1 MKLKN
6 ELISYKFEMIKIGT
20 TSGAS
25 RNTRVY
31 KNNLPFSFKYKQL
44 MLNYKWKAGRS
55 TNGRIVLWTRQAKT
69 VKHVQ
74 PFINYKFRHKNIA
87 LIANFLLIPKRNKLI
102 SLLFLSSGAVTYVST
117 TTTHQLFQLTQL
129 KGIVIDKLNLQKNI
143 HRYHPLS
150 IFTNIFFIIAKLPKN
165 KPICLVETTPNKG
178 IQYVRSTGSS
188 ASILKM
194 DSRIGT
200 ALIKLPSG
208 MKKVFSTYSIG
219 SLGSVALP
227 ENKNFTN
234 ASAGYYRQ
242 YGVKA
247 KVRGVAMNPIDHP
260 HGGRT
265 KSIKYQ
271 RTPWGKTT
279 KFK

>member
-1 MKLKN
+1 
-6 ELISYKFEMIKIGT
+6 
-20 TSGAS
+20 
-25 RNTRVY
+25 
-31 KNNLPFSFKYKQL
+31 

-55 TNGRIVLWTRQAKT
+55 TNGRIVLWTKQAKT
-69 VKHVQ
+69 LKHRQ
-74 PFINYKFRHKNIA
+74 PFINYKFRCKNIA
-87 LIANFLLIPKRNKLI
+87 LVVNFLLIPRRNKLI

-129 KGIVIDKLNLQKNI
+129 KGIVRDKLDLRKNI
-143 HRYHPLS
+143 HRYYPLS
-150 IFTNIFFIIAKLPKN
+150 TFNNIFFIIAKLPKN

-227 ENKNFTN
+227 ENKKFTN

-242 YGVKA
+242 YGVKP
-247 KVRGVAMNPIDHP
+247 KVRGVAMNPVDHP